1 MIAALVDKRDELG
14 RLCQRYHVRQLEVF
28 GSAASEDAFDPDRN
42 DLDFLV
48 EFHRNDEMNRA
59 DQYFG
64 LWEALREVFGREVD
78 LVTLRALRNPY
89 FIKSVNATREVVY
102 AA

>member
-1 MIAALVDKRDELG
+1 MINVLADKQEELV
-14 RLCQRYHVRQLEVF
+14 RLCKRYHVRQLDVF
-28 GSAASEDAFDPDRN
+28 GSAVSEDAFDPDRS

-48 EFHRNDEMNRA
+48 EFDRSNEMNRA